1 MTLPGRTH
9 FYRLLRRLSPKAII
23 LLYHRVAD
31 VEIDPQLLCV
41 SPVHFSEHMQIIR
54 EFYHPKSLGDI
65 YQEKKAKHF
74 PNQSV
79 IVTFDDGY
87 ADNFLV
93 AQNILNAFEIP
104 ATVFV
109 TSSMVDNKR
118 EYWWDELERV
128 FLSPKRLPR
137 RLELLINNEIISF
150 EFASELP
157 RNAFEAWNVLFQSP
171 RNSRQDAY
179 LFLMGFLRKSHFSTR
194 ENLLSEI
201 FAWAGLDRNTGR
213 PKNLSVSSKL
223 LSSLPKNGFID
234 VGAHTVTHP
243 LLSSLTQSEQE
254 SEISGS
260 KSDLEKILDRPIC
273 TFAYPFGERGDY
285 SEDSIRLVREAGFSC
300 ACSNF
305 SGLTTWLTDPFQLP
319 RHIVRDWDGET
330 FSKKLRGWFES

>member
-9 FYRLLRRLSPKAII
+9 FYRLLKWLSPKAII
-23 LLYHRVAD
+23 LLYHRIAD

-41 SPVHFSEHMQIIR
+41 SPAHFSEHMQVLR
-54 EFYHPKSLGDI
+54 EFYHPKSLVDI
-65 YQEKKAKHF
+65 YQEKKVKHF

-79 IVTFDDGY
+79 MITFDDGY

-93 AQNILNAFEIP
+93 AQNILNASEIP

-109 TSSMVDNKR
+109 TSRMVDNKK

-128 FLSPKRLPR
+128 FLSPNPLPR
-137 RLELLINNEIISF
+137 QLEMEINNEIISF
-150 EFASELP
+150 VFDSELP
-157 RNAFEAWNVLFQSP
+157 RNAFEAWNVLSQSP
-171 RNSRQDAY
+171 LNSRQDAY
-179 LFLMGFLRKSHFSTR
+179 LFLMSFLRKSNFSAR

-213 PKNLSVSSKL
+213 LKNLSVSSKL
-223 LSSLPKNGFID
+223 LSSLPKNGSLD

-243 LLSSLTQSEQE
+243 QLSSLTQSEQE

-260 KSDLEKILDRPIC
+260 KSDLEKLFDHPIRA
-273 TFAYPFGERGDY
+273 FAYPFGERGDY
-285 SEDSIRLVREAGFSC
+285 SEDSIKLVKKAGFSC

-305 SGLTTWLTDPFQLP
+305 SGLTTWMTDPFQLP
-319 RHIVRDWDGET
+319 RYIVRDWDGAT

>member
-1 MTLPGRTH
+1 M
-9 FYRLLRRLSPKAII
+9 RRLSPKAII

-31 VEIDPQLLCV
+31 VEIDPQLLSV
-41 SPVHFSEHMQIIR
+41 SPAHFSEHMQVLS
-54 EFYHPKSLGDI
+54 EFYHPKSLGSI
-65 YQEKKAKHF
+65 YQEKRTNYF
-74 PNQSV
+74 PNHSV
-79 IVTFDDGY
+79 MVTFDDGY

-93 AQNILNAFEIP
+93 AQNILKAYEIP

-109 TSSMVDNKR
+109 TSRMVDNKK

-128 FLSPKRLPR
+128 FLSPNPLPR
-137 RLELLINNEIISF
+137 QLELLINNEIISF

-157 RNAFEAWNVLFQSP
+157 GSEFEAWNVLSKSP

-179 LFLMGFLRKSHFSTR
+179 LFLMGFLRKSNFSTR

-201 FAWAGLDRNTGR
+201 FAWAGLDRDLGR
-213 PKNLSVSSKL
+213 LKNISASSKL

-243 LLSSLTQSEQE
+243 QLSSLSQSEQE

-260 KSDLEKILDRPIC
+260 KFDLEQILDRPIYA
-273 TFAYPFGERGDY
+273 FAYPFGERRDY
-285 SEDSIRLVREAGFSC
+285 SKDSIRLVRQAGFNC

-319 RHIVRDWDGET
+319 RYIVRDWDGET

>member
-9 FYRLLRRLSPKAII
+9 FYRLMRRLSPKAII

-31 VEIDPQLLCV
+31 VEIDPQLLSV
-41 SPVHFSEHMQIIR
+41 SPAHFSEHMQVLS
-54 EFYHPKSLGDI
+54 EFYHPKSLGSI
-65 YQEKKAKHF
+65 YQEKRTNYF
-74 PNQSV
+74 PNHSV
-79 IVTFDDGY
+79 MVTFDDGY

-93 AQNILNAFEIP
+93 AQNILKAYEIP

-109 TSSMVDNKR
+109 TSRMVDNKK

-128 FLSPKRLPR
+128 FLSPNPLPR
-137 RLELLINNEIISF
+137 QLELLINNEIISF

-157 RNAFEAWNVLFQSP
+157 GSEFEAWNVLSKSP

-179 LFLMGFLRKSHFSTR
+179 LFLMGFLRKSNFSTR

-201 FAWAGLDRNTGR
+201 FAWAGLDRDLGR
-213 PKNLSVSSKL
+213 LKNISASSKL

-243 LLSSLTQSEQE
+243 QLSSLSQSEQE

-260 KSDLEKILDRPIC
+260 KFDLEQILDRPIYA
-273 TFAYPFGERGDY
+273 FAYPFGERRDY
-285 SEDSIRLVREAGFSC
+285 SKDSIRLVRQAGFNC

-319 RHIVRDWDGET
+319 RYIVRDWDGET

>member
-1 MTLPGRTH
+1 MILPGRTH

-23 LLYHRVAD
+23 LLYHRIAD

-41 SPVHFSEHMQIIR
+41 SPAHFSEHMQVLR
-54 EFYHPKSLGDI
+54 EFYHPKSLADI

-79 IVTFDDGY
+79 MVTFDDGY

-93 AQNILNAFEIP
+93 AQNILTAFEIP

-109 TSSMVDNKR
+109 TSSMVDNKK

-128 FLSPKRLPR
+128 FLSPNPLPR
-137 RLELLINNEIISF
+137 QLELEINNEIISF

-157 RNAFEAWNVLFQSP
+157 GSTFKAWNVLSQSH
-171 RNSRQDAY
+171 RYSRQDAY
-179 LFLMGFLRKSHFSTR
+179 LFLMDFLRKSNFITR

-213 PKNLSVSSKL
+213 LNNLSVSSKL

-243 LLSSLTQSEQE
+243 LLSSLPQSEQE

-285 SEDSIRLVREAGFSC
+285 SEDSIRSAREAGFSC

-319 RHIVRDWDGET
+319 RYIVRDWDGET
-330 FSKKLRGWFES
+330 FSKNLRGWFES

>member
-41 SPVHFSEHMQIIR
+41 SSAHFSEHMQILR

-65 YQEKKAKHF
+65 YQEKKAKRF

-79 IVTFDDGY
+79 MVTFDDGY

-93 AQNILNAFEIP
+93 AQNILNASEIP
-104 ATVFV
+104 ATIFV
-109 TSSMVDNKR
+109 TSRMVDNKK

-128 FLSPKRLPR
+128 FLSPDPLPR
-137 RLELLINNEIISF
+137 QLELLINNEIISF
-150 EFASELP
+150 EFDSELP
-157 RNAFEAWNVLFQSP
+157 RNVLEGWNVLSQSP

-179 LFLMGFLRKSHFSTR
+179 LFLMGFLRKSNFSTK

-213 PKNLSVSSKL
+213 LKNLSVSSTL

-243 LLSSLTQSEQE
+243 QLSSLTQLEQE
-254 SEISGS
+254 SEIYGS
-260 KSDLEKILDRPIC
+260 KADLEKILDRPIY

-285 SEDSIRLVREAGFSC
+285 SEDSIRLVRKAGFSC

-319 RHIVRDWDGET
+319 RFIVRDWDGET

>member
-1 MTLPGRTH
+1 MTLPARTR

-31 VEIDPQLLCV
+31 VEIDPQLLSV
-41 SPVHFSEHMQIIR
+41 SPAHFSEHMQVLS
-54 EFYHPKSLGDI
+54 EFYHPKSLGSI
-65 YQEKKAKHF
+65 YQEKRTNYF
-74 PNQSV
+74 PNHSV
-79 IVTFDDGY
+79 MVTFDDGY

-93 AQNILNAFEIP
+93 AQNILKAYEIP

-109 TSSMVDNKR
+109 TSRMVDNKK

-128 FLSPKRLPR
+128 FLSPNPLPR
-137 RLELLINNEIISF
+137 QLELLINNEIISF

-157 RNAFEAWNVLFQSP
+157 GSEFEAWNVLSKSP

-179 LFLMGFLRKSHFSTR
+179 LFLMGFLRKSNFSTR

-201 FAWAGLDRNTGR
+201 FAWAGLDRDLGR
-213 PKNLSVSSKL
+213 LKNISASSKL

-243 LLSSLTQSEQE
+243 QLSSLSQSEQE

-260 KSDLEKILDRPIC
+260 KFDLEQILDRPIYA
-273 TFAYPFGERGDY
+273 FAYPFGERRDY
-285 SEDSIRLVREAGFSC
+285 SKDSIRLVRQAGFNC

-319 RHIVRDWDGET
+319 RFIVRDWDGET

>member
-1 MTLPGRTH
+1 M
-9 FYRLLRRLSPKAII
+9 SPKAII
-23 LLYHRVAD
+23 LLYHRIAD

-41 SPVHFSEHMQIIR
+41 SPAHFQEHMQILR
-54 EFYHPKSLGDI
+54 DFYHPKSLGGI
-65 YQEKKAKHF
+65 YQEKKAKRF

-79 IVTFDDGY
+79 MVTFDDGY

-93 AQNILNAFEIP
+93 AQNILNASEIP

-109 TSSMVDNKR
+109 TSTMVDNQK

-128 FLSPKRLPR
+128 FLSTKPLPGQ
-137 RLELLINNEIISF
+137 LELLINNEIISF
-150 EFASELP
+150 EFDSELP
-157 RNAFEAWNVLFQSP
+157 GNAFEAWNVLSQSP
-171 RNSRQDAY
+171 RSSRQDAY
-179 LFLMGFLRKSHFSTR
+179 LFLMGFLRESNFRTR

-213 PKNLSVSSKL
+213 RKNLSVSSKL

-234 VGAHTVTHP
+234 VGAHTVTHTQ
-243 LLSSLTQSEQE
+243 LSSLSQSEQE

-260 KSDLEKILDRPIC
+260 KSDLEKILDRPIY

-285 SEDSIRLVREAGFSC
+285 SEDSIRLAREAGFSC

-319 RHIVRDWDGET
+319 RYIVRDWDGET

>member
-9 FYRLLRRLSPKAII
+9 FYRLLKWLSPKAII

-31 VEIDPQLLCV
+31 VEIDPQLLSV
-41 SPVHFSEHMQIIR
+41 SPAHFSEHMQVLS
-54 EFYHPKSLGDI
+54 EFYHPKSLGSI
-65 YQEKKAKHF
+65 YQEKRTNYF
-74 PNQSV
+74 PNHSV
-79 IVTFDDGY
+79 MVTFDDGY

-93 AQNILNAFEIP
+93 AQNILKAYEIP

-109 TSSMVDNKR
+109 TSRMVDNKK

-128 FLSPKRLPR
+128 FLSPNPLPR
-137 RLELLINNEIISF
+137 QLELLINNEIISF

-157 RNAFEAWNVLFQSP
+157 GSEFEAWNVLSKSP

-179 LFLMGFLRKSHFSTR
+179 LFLMGFLRKSNFSTR

-201 FAWAGLDRNTGR
+201 FAWAGLDRDLGR
-213 PKNLSVSSKL
+213 LKNISASSKL

-243 LLSSLTQSEQE
+243 QLSSLSQSEQE

-260 KSDLEKILDRPIC
+260 KFDLEQILDRPIYA
-273 TFAYPFGERGDY
+273 FAYPFGERRDY
-285 SEDSIRLVREAGFSC
+285 SKDSIRLVRQAGFNC

-319 RHIVRDWDGET
+319 RYIVRDWDGET

>member
-1 MTLPGRTH
+1 
-9 FYRLLRRLSPKAII
+9 LRRLSPKAII

-31 VEIDPQLLCV
+31 VEIDPQLLSV
-41 SPVHFSEHMQIIR
+41 SPAHFSEHMQILR

-65 YQEKKAKHF
+65 YQEKKAKRF

-79 IVTFDDGY
+79 MVTFDDGY

-93 AQNILNAFEIP
+93 AQNILNASEIP

-109 TSSMVDNKR
+109 TSRMVDNKK

-128 FLSPKRLPR
+128 FLSPDPLPR
-137 RLELLINNEIISF
+137 QLELLINNEIISF
-150 EFASELP
+150 EFDSELP
-157 RNAFEAWNVLFQSP
+157 RNAFEGWNVLSQSP

-179 LFLMGFLRKSHFSTR
+179 LFLMGVLRKSNFSTK

-201 FAWAGLDRNTGR
+201 FAWAGLNRNTGR
-213 PKNLSVSSKL
+213 LKNLSVSSTL

-243 LLSSLTQSEQE
+243 QLSSLSQSEQE

-260 KSDLEKILDRPIC
+260 KSDIEQILDRPIYA
-273 TFAYPFGERGDY
+273 FAYPFGERRDY
-285 SEDSIRLVREAGFSC
+285 SKDSIRLVRQAGFNC

-319 RHIVRDWDGET
+319 RFIVRDWDGET

>member
-31 VEIDPQLLCV
+31 VEIDPQLLSV
-41 SPVHFSEHMQIIR
+41 SPAHFSEHMQILR

-65 YQEKKAKHF
+65 YQEKKAKRF

-79 IVTFDDGY
+79 MVTFDDGY

-93 AQNILNAFEIP
+93 AQNILNASEIP

-109 TSSMVDNKR
+109 TSRMVDNKK

-128 FLSPKRLPR
+128 FLSPDPLPR
-137 RLELLINNEIISF
+137 QLELLINNEIISF
-150 EFASELP
+150 EFDSELP
-157 RNAFEAWNVLFQSP
+157 RNAFEGWNVLSQSP

-179 LFLMGFLRKSHFSTR
+179 LFLMGVLRKSNFSTK

-201 FAWAGLDRNTGR
+201 FAWAGLNRNTGR
-213 PKNLSVSSKL
+213 LKNLSVSSTL

-243 LLSSLTQSEQE
+243 QLSSLSQSEQE

-260 KSDLEKILDRPIC
+260 KSDIEQILDRPIYA
-273 TFAYPFGERGDY
+273 FAYPFGERRDY
-285 SEDSIRLVREAGFSC
+285 SKDSIRLVRQAGFNC

-319 RHIVRDWDGET
+319 RFIVRDWDGET